1 MVGPKGKNYPCSKL
15 DNIRGVVDTRMSS
28 KTLDEKEKLQNITKF
43 ILEEPLKTVGNVEE
57 DSVLLA
63 HLERMGGDRKTLE
76 KSMVDKVADMQ
87 VVFKC
92 SHLLNAKVGS
102 VEGAVVEGQG
112 YEEGDAIIA
121 IESILATERI
131 VIHAIEERMEK
142 AVEMRKRVV
151 SIQICDSPIDSLKH
165 SVCSVFHSKE
175 SSDILSDLSDKAI
188 RSCQSL
194 CFLLDSHLLN
204 LSVTFT
210 NLQLL
215 DSSINRFDKLLT
227 LDLSRNQ
234 IVRITGLIELPSL
247 EYLDLSGNML
257 SSINFLENLRSLKS
271 LILHHNCITELKD
284 SVNMLVPLAKTLTV
298 LDMSNNA
305 VCRRIVMI
313 NLLLQANLL
322 FFYFS

>member
-1 MVGPKGKNYPCSKL
+1 MRMLSKIL
-15 DNIRGVVDTRMSS
+15 DG
-28 KTLDEKEKLQNITKF
+28 KEKSQNITKF

-63 HLERMGGDRKTLE
+63 HLERMRSDMKPLE
-76 KSMVDKVADMQ
+76 KSMLDKVADMQ

-92 SHLLNAKVGS
+92 SHLLNVGS
-102 VEGAVVEGQG
+102 VEEAMVEGQG

-121 IESILATERI
+121 IDGILATERI
-131 VIHAIEERMEK
+131 VIDAIEDRMEE

-151 SIQICDSPIDSLKH
+151 SIQICNSPINSLKH

-175 SSDILSDLSDKAI
+175 SSDLLNDLSVKAM
-188 RSCQSL
+188 RNCQSL
-194 CFLLDSHLLN
+194 YFLLDSNLLN

-234 IVRITGLIELPSL
+234 IVRIAGLIELPSL

-257 SSINFLENLRSLKS
+257 SSINFLENMRSLKS

-313 NLLLQANLL
+313 NLPKQTAL
-322 FFYFS
+322 FYFS